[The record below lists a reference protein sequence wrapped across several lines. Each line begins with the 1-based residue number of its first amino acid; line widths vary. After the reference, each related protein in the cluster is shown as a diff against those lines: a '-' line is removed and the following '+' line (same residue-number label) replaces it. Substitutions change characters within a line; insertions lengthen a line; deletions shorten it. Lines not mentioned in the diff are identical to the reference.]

1 MSLTSQQML
10 VVLNALPDPVF
21 VLTESGRY
29 AGLFGHADPAYYHDG
44 KDLVGSYLHEVLP
57 AEVANWI
64 TEHVHNSLRAN
75 CLIKVEY
82 QLSADQVKG
91 LENQAGP
98 DGMLWFEG
106 HIQPFPELIDGEKA
120 VIWVARNITQRKQ
133 LEIQLREACLTDS
146 LTGAGNRR
154 AFMEKLE
161 QTFAEFRRYAHTT
174 SLIMFDLDHFKTIND
189 QFGHLLGDQIL
200 QTLCDECQKT
210 LRENDVLA
218 RFGGEEFIIVLPN
231 TPEAKAEQTA
241 ERIRST
247 VVATV
252 IAKLPQKINFT
263 ISFGVSQMQAED
275 TRSEKV
281 LQRADHALYQAKD
294 AGRNKV
300 VVYKKNH

>member
-1 MSLTSQQML
+1 MSLTPQQML

-57 AEVANWI
+57 PVVADWI
-64 TEHVHNSLRAN
+64 TQHIHNSLRQN
-75 CLIKVEY
+75 GLIKVEY

-106 HIQPFPELIDGEKA
+106 HIQPFPELIEGERA
-120 VIWVARNITQRKQ
+120 IIWVARNITPRKHLESQ
-133 LEIQLREACLTDS
+133 LLEASHTDP

-154 AFMEKLE
+154 YLMEKLE
-161 QTFAEFRRYAHTT
+161 QIFAEFRRYVHPA
-174 SLIMFDLDHFKTIND
+174 SLIMFDLDHFKNIND
-189 QFGHLLGDQIL
+189 NFGHLLGDQIL
-200 QTLCDECQKT
+200 KTLCEECQRA

-231 TPEAKAEQTA
+231 TSQVHAEQTA
-241 ERIRST
+241 ERIRT
-247 VVATV
+247 KVVAEV
-252 IAKLPQKINFT
+252 IRKLPQKIDFT
-263 ISFGVSQMQAED
+263 ISFGISQMLASDKSCEQ
-275 TRSEKV
+275 V
-281 LQRADHALYQAKD
+281 LQRIDKALYQAKA
-294 AGRNKV
+294 AGRNKTV
-300 VVYKKNH
+300 VFQATE